1 MKPKKAKHAQGLRTA
16 VLALSLVALCC
27 GGLSH
32 CTKQATALRLVITFS
47 AIQLDQVSLTGRV
60 SGTVRFTD
68 KRFPHPPNTITSGQ
82 DIIIV
87 FPDED
92 HGKPIEISVLGK
104 WKGKN
109 QASAK
114 VQSTLRQ
121 GELVIVTAHL
131 GPDKKDG
138 GVDAKLDGG
147 QDMGKKDGRPDS
159 TGDGIFPADKPRP
172 PDLSLPDYGCK
183 LGTSFCQGDNIV
195 TCSATEAGPAPVP
208 RKCPLGCVVATTAK
222 CRDLVPSNK
231 IPPGFLSM
239 GTQAFKPI
247 KNPVTIDTTKPLIT
261 GATGQPVTTTVSQ
274 GTAGPT
280 ILVMAF
286 SDISIPKGFT
296 VKVTGDK
303 ALALV
308 AKGKIEIAGTI
319 EAMGA
324 GVTGGPGGGA
334 GSTSLSKSGEGACAG
349 FSGKW
354 AEVKGSFPI
363 IYIVGG
369 GGGACSGATGGKGG
383 DGQFG
388 TLVAAG
394 GTGGVTLGNLTLVP
408 LAGGSGGGAGG
419 GYKGYTGGNGGG
431 GGGALQIVS
440 AEAIIVGSTAK
451 GGINVGGAG
460 GGASNSTYRGGG
472 GGGSGGNL
480 LLEAPVVEVKSGAV
494 LAANGGGGG
503 GGSGKI
509 SGAMPGSIG
518 ELNSSQTPYGTPSTQ
533 GGRGGYG
540 GGGNVL
546 TGELGSAYIAGGG
559 GGGGAGIIRINTYTG
574 SATVLGTISAK
585 YTQGKVGAT
594 PP

>member
-1 MKPKKAKHAQGLRTA
+1 M
-16 VLALSLVALCC
+16 
-27 GGLSH
+27 
-32 CTKQATALRLVITFS
+32 
-47 AIQLDQVSLTGRV
+47 
-60 SGTVRFTD
+60 
-68 KRFPHPPNTITSGQ
+68 
-82 DIIIV
+82 
-87 FPDED
+87 
-92 HGKPIEISVLGK
+92 
-104 WKGKN
+104 
-109 QASAK
+109 
-114 VQSTLRQ
+114 
-121 GELVIVTAHL
+121 VTTHL
-131 GPDKKDG
+131 GPTKKDG

-147 QDMGKKDGRPDS
+147 QDIGQKDGRPDS
-159 TGDGIFPADKPRP
+159 KGDGIFPADKPRP

-231 IPPGFLSM
+231 IPPGFLGM

-247 KNPVTIDTTKPLIT
+247 KNPVTINTTKPLIT

-274 GTAGPT
+274 GTMGPT

-286 SDISIPKGFT
+286 SSISIPKGFT

-334 GSTSLSKSGEGACAG
+334 GSTFLSKGGEGACSG

-440 AEAIIVGSTAK
+440 AEAIIVGSTSK
-451 GGINVGGAG
+451 SGINVGGAG
-460 GGASNSTYRGGG
+460 GGASNSTYR
-472 GGGSGGNL
+472 
-480 LLEAPVVEVKSGAV
+480 
-494 LAANGGGGG
+494 GGGG